1 MFEEPNN
8 CMDDMLA
15 ALAIEKIRYDHTGT
29 LIGMPLDSDSLPEI
43 YYGALDDVAPSV
55 SAEENDYD
63 YIQKFYFSGM
73 KEFYQLCREY
83 GRQNHV
89 SFKNNRYVK
98 EASDFVDHEMNGI
111 DSYCIGWRLFTP
123 KKITDRK
130 WPCLAVFTTPEF
142 YQPVQLV
149 ESLYNIRSFYEEG
162 VKRLK
167 AELERQ
173 ETKII
178 SLPAVTPETERKRAA

>member
-1 MFEEPNN
+1 MFEEPNDY
-8 CMDDMLA
+8 MDNVFGVLV
-15 ALAIEKIRYDHTGT
+15 IEKIRYDHTGDFSE
-29 LIGMPLDSDSLPEI
+29 LPLDDNYFPEA
-43 YYGALDDVAPSV
+43 YYNALDDVAPSV

-63 YIQKFYFSGM
+63 YIQKFCFSGM
-73 KEFYQLCREY
+73 EEFYQLCREY
-83 GRQNHV
+83 GRQNHI

-111 DSYCIGWRLFTP
+111 DSYCIGWSLFTP

-167 AELERQ
+167 AELEQQ

-178 SLPAVTPETERKRAA
+178 SLPAVTPETERKQAA